1 MHLKNSIGITVSRY
15 ENKEKYLIYV
25 SKKYCEEKHVDLLLV
40 KEGEKNVLIKDF
52 NRFMN
57 GHSLHHGRK
66 HFCHRCLHPFITQEI
81 LKRLL

>member
-1 MHLKNSIGITVSRY
+1 MNLKNSIGITVSRY

-57 GHSLHHGRK
+57 GHSLHHGENI
-66 HFCHRCLHPFITQEI
+66 FVIVVYILSLH
-81 LKRLL
+81 KKY